1 MLASFLLP
9 DVSGLRL
16 DAILTEDQTI
26 HITMTSTQSTAACPL
41 CAVASAR
48 IHSRYQ
54 RTVRDLPW
62 ASHSVQVQLHVR
74 RFFCSNPSCERKIFV
89 ERLGT
94 TIRAFA
100 RRTERLASQLC
111 QLAFRLSAE
120 AAAQMSEQ
128 LGMPVSA
135 ATLLRLQRQKKLPPP
150 VAPQIIGV
158 DDWSIR
164 KGRTYGALIVDLE
177 RKKPIDVLPD
187 AKAETFAAWLQAH
200 PNITVISRDRA
211 GNFAEGAHRGA
222 PQAIQVADRF
232 HLFGNLGD
240 ALQRLLERHPAAL
253 RAAVQQDEQH
263 TGVENQ
269 APTVIPALVETTIE
283 TSTPAVDGAPLT
295 QREQRFR
302 DVLSRH
308 AEGWNYSQIA
318 RDQKLNIRTVKRYIL
333 GGELPKRG
341 APLLQLTSSVTPYL
355 AYLQRRWQEG
365 CQNKTQLWQEIQDQG
380 YQGSRSSIYRALKGF
395 RAERGP
401 WTASPKVARPK
412 RRALSPRQG
421 MWLLARSREEL
432 NEEERATRDRL
443 EHAHA
448 EIAAA
453 TSLAQRFQ
461 DMLRQRE
468 GAALE
473 GWLEDASE
481 SGIGPF
487 KHFAASLRRD
497 EAAVRAALEQPWSNG
512 QLEAQVNRL
521 KVIKRV
527 GYGRA
532 KFDLLRRRVLYA
544 AGNPHHQK

>member
-9 DVSGLRL
+9 DVPGLRL
-16 DAILTEDQTI
+16 NALLTDDQTI
-26 HITMTSTQSTAACPL
+26 HLTMTSTQSTAACPL
-41 CAVASAR
+41 CAEASGR

-62 ASHSVQVQLHVR
+62 ASHSVQIRLHVR

-89 ERLGT
+89 ERLGA
-94 TIRAFA
+94 TIRAFK

-120 AAAQMSEQ
+120 AGACLSEQ

-135 ATLLRLQRQKKLPPP
+135 ATLLRLQRHHPLPPP
-150 VAPQIIGV
+150 PAPQIIGV

-164 KGRTYGALIVDLE
+164 KGRTYGALIGDLE
-177 RKKPIDVLPD
+177 RKKPSDVLPD
-187 AKAETFAAWLQAH
+187 AKAETFTAWLQAH
-200 PNITVISRDRA
+200 PTSIVISRDRA
-211 GNFAEGAHRGA
+211 GNFAEGALRGA

-253 RAAVQQDEQH
+253 RAAAQQDEEH
-263 TGVENQ
+263 TGVEIQ
-269 APTVIPALVETTIE
+269 APAVIPPVVEATME
-283 TSTPAVDGAPLT
+283 TSTPPVESAPLT

-302 DVLSRH
+302 EVLSRH
-308 AEGWNYSQIA
+308 ADGWNYSQIA
-318 RDQKLNIRTVKRYIL
+318 REQKLNIRTVKRYIL

-341 APLLQLTSSVTPYL
+341 APLLRLTSSVTPYL
-355 AYLQRRWQEG
+355 AYLERRWQEG
-365 CQNKTQLWQEIQDQG
+365 CQNKTQLWQEIVAQG

-395 RAERGP
+395 RAAHGP
-401 WTASPKVARPK
+401 WTASPKVACPK
-412 RRALSPRQG
+412 RRALSARQG
-421 MWLLARSREEL
+421 MWLLARSREDL
-432 NEEERATRDRL
+432 NEEEQVTRDRL

-448 EIAAA
+448 DIAAA

-461 DMLRQRE
+461 DMLRQRDE
-468 GAALE
+468 AALE
-473 GWLEDASE
+473 GWLMDASE

-497 EAAVRAALEQPWSNG
+497 EAAVRAALSQPWSNG
-512 QLEAQVNRL
+512 QLEAQG
-521 KVIKRV
+521 I
-527 GYGRA
+527 
-532 KFDLLRRRVLYA
+532 D
-544 AGNPHHQK
+544 